1 MSSVHSPLLDISA
14 ALLSIGQALDDYFN
28 SRIENAEP
36 LEGSKAEREGRSP
49 IGATETAGTLFTAG
63 WAWTTLGI
71 PSDHLQAASR
81 LIYPKRERTS
91 VNRFAI
97 LSLLRVALEVSSL
110 CWWLV
115 NPKITARERM
125 QRTLRL
131 ERWSLDHVDRANGYL
146 TKTDEHSETK
156 KSVRDAFQA
165 RIDQLA
171 EEHNLQKIRS
181 GSREIPDASDLIG
194 KQFQAM
200 AGIPGDARN
209 IYARLSEVTHGN
221 MFGTLAG
228 YTRPEEREQP
238 TGPGVPLWLI
248 CVGAQYSAFGFCH
261 AVATYIRFMGWDEE
275 TWTESTLRPQKE
287 LEAIAHAANALEA
300 SPTVEHL
307 DELGTNPS

>member
-1 MSSVHSPLLDISA
+1 MSFVQSPLLDTSA

-28 SRIENAEP
+28 SRVDNAEP
-36 LEGSKAEREGRSP
+36 LEGSKAERERQSP

-81 LIYPKRERTS
+81 LIYPNRERAS

-110 CWWLV
+110 CWWLI

-131 ERWSLDHVDRANGYL
+131 ERWSLDHVDRADNYL
-146 TKTDEHSETK
+146 TKTEDSETK
-156 KSVRDAFQA
+156 KSLLDSFQE

-181 GSREIPDASDLIG
+181 
-194 KQFQAM
+194 
-200 AGIPGDARN
+200 
-209 IYARLSEVTHGN
+209 
-221 MFGTLAG
+221 
-228 YTRPEEREQP
+228 
-238 TGPGVPLWLI
+238 
-248 CVGAQYSAFGFCH
+248 
-261 AVATYIRFMGWDEE
+261 
-275 TWTESTLRPQKE
+275 
-287 LEAIAHAANALEA
+287 
-300 SPTVEHL
+300 
-307 DELGTNPS
+307 

>member
-1 MSSVHSPLLDISA
+1 MQSPLLNISD
-14 ALLSIGQALDDYFN
+14 ALLSIGKALDDYFN

-36 LEGSKAEREGRSP
+36 SEGSKAEEEMRSP

-81 LIYPKRERTS
+81 LIYPKRERAS

-97 LSLLRVALEVSSL
+97 LSLLRVAFEVSSL

-131 ERWSLDHVDRANGYL
+131 ERWSLDHVDRADSHL
-146 TKTDEHSETK
+146 TKVDERS
-156 KSVRDAFQA
+156 KSQKLSRDAFQA

-171 EEHNLQKIRS
+171 QMHNLQKIRS
-181 GSREIPDASDLIG
+181 GSREIPDASELIG

-200 AGIPGDARN
+200 AGIPGDART

-228 YTRPEEREQP
+228 YIRPQERDQP
-238 TGPGVPLWLI
+238 TRPGVPIWLI
-248 CVGAQYSAFGFCH
+248 CVGAQYSAFAFCH
-261 AVATYIRFMGWDEE
+261 AVATYIQFMGWEEE
-275 TWTESTLRPQKE
+275 TWAESTVGPQRE
-287 LEAIAHAANALEA
+287 LEAIAREANAGEA
-300 SPTVEHL
+300 LRQPIT
-307 DELGTNPS
+307 